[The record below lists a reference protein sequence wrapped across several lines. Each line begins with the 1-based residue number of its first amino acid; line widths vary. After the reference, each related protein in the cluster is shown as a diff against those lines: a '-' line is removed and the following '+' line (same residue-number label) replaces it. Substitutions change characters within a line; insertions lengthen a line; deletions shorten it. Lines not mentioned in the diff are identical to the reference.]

1 MAIDGRSY
9 STVKVGNGTT
19 VKIEYRDFASSTAD
33 LAKEYAIQGYPDRY
47 AIFTEYQATA
57 EITGTKLREGELE
70 HGIFISLILR
80 PSFFLSQAASLGTM
94 SVVALTQALESYT
107 SKDLKIGWV
116 SDIFCDGIKIGGTQI
131 EGKIKDVNSFDYIII
146 TFAARVDERN
156 FPPRLKDSVKRI
168 FEKDNPSLA
177 MMMVKTILDKFFL
190 AYSNIKATENH
201 KKYYVS
207 KFALLN
213 AKVKYIDG
221 DKRRNATVV
230 GIDKESLS
238 LIIDTRSQG
247 EIVISKP
254 SAVIIPSRIKNRL
267 KKTKEKK

>member
-19 VKIEYRDFASSTAD
+19 VRIEYRDFASSTAA

-47 AIFTEYQATA
+47 AIFTEHQATA

-80 PSFFLSQAASLGTM
+80 PSFFLSQAASLGTI
-94 SVVALTQALESYT
+94 SVVALTQALEAYT
-107 SKDLKIGWV
+107 SKELGIGWV

-131 EGKIKDVNSFDYIII
+131 EGKIKDINSFDYIIV
-146 TFAARVDERN
+146 TFAARIDEKN
-156 FPPRLKDSVKRI
+156 FPPRLCDSVKRI

-190 AYSNIKATENH
+190 AYSNIKAADTH

-213 AKVKYIDG
+213 AKVKYIDS
-221 DKRRNATVV
+221 DKCKNATVV
-230 GIDKESLS
+230 GIDKNTLS
-238 LIIDTRSQG
+238 LIITTKSKG
-247 EIVISKP
+247 EITISKP
-254 SAVIIPSRIKNRL
+254 SSVIIPGRIKTKL
-267 KKTKEKK
+267 KKEKTKK

>member
-19 VKIEYRDFASSTAD
+19 VKIEYRDFASSTAA
-33 LAKEYAIQGYPDRY
+33 LAKEYAVQGYPDKY
-47 AIFTEYQATA
+47 AIFTEHQATT
-57 EITGTKLREGELE
+57 EITGTKLPEGELE
-70 HGIFISLILR
+70 RGIFISLILR

-107 SKDLKIGWV
+107 AKSLGIGWV

-131 EGKIKDVNSFDYIII
+131 EGKIKDVNSFDYIIV
-146 TFAARVDERN
+146 TFAARIDEKN

-190 AYSNIKATENH
+190 AYSNIKATESH
-201 KKYYVS
+201 KKYYAS

-213 AKVKYIDG
+213 ARVKYIDG
-221 DKRRNATVV
+221 DRRKNATVI
-230 GIDKESLS
+230 GIDKETLS
-238 LIIDTRSQG
+238 LIIATRTNG

-254 SAVIIPSRIKNRL
+254 SSVIIPGRIKINRRKHKS
-267 KKTKEKK
+267 KK